1 MDLLILGA
9 PGAGKGTQSKLIS
22 KEFGL
27 KQLSTGDLLRKAVKD
42 GTEFGLRAKG
52 FMDKG
57 ELVPDEDIIG
67 IISDALKTD
76 EFSNGVIFDGFPRTV
91 KQADSLGVLLSKIGR
106 KIDLVLSVDVP
117 FDIIT
122 KRLTARR
129 VCSSCG
135 EEFNL
140 IAKRPKVE
148 NICDLCNGKVIQR
161 KDDVEETINNRLE
174 VYKNSSQKLID
185 YYSEKGNFHSI
196 DGHKEFNLIFL
207 EIKKLINILK
217 S

>member
-22 KEFGL
+22 KEFSF

-42 GTEFGLRAKG
+42 GTEFGLKAKA
-52 FMDKG
+52 FMDRG

-76 EFSNGVIFDGFPRTV
+76 EFSRGVIFDGFPRTV
-91 KQADSLGVLLSKIGR
+91 KQADSLDLLLHKIDR
-106 KIDLVLSVDVP
+106 KIDLVLTVDVP
-117 FDIIT
+117 FEIIT

-135 EEFNL
+135 EEYNL
-140 IAKRPKVE
+140 IAKNPKINKVCD
-148 NICDLCNGKVIQR
+148 ICSGEVIQR
-161 KDDVEETINNRLE
+161 KDDNEETIKNRLE
-174 VYKNSSQKLID
+174 VYQNYSKKLID
-185 YYSEKGNFHSI
+185 YYSEKGNFYSI
-196 DGHKEFNLIFL
+196 DGHRGFNEIFSDIKNLIDL
-207 EIKKLINILK
+207 QN